1 MRHVSEPWDR
11 KIPWRRE
18 WLPIP
23 LLWPGKY
30 HEQRSLA
37 GYSPWG
43 PKESDTT
50 KQLTLSLWMSNHRA
64 KGGIQSRPLTTSETW
79 AVRSPSPGP
88 EAWDKEEGQRVPVSC
103 VICPQVRTPVSFLQN
118 NIQHSEFLLQ
128 SGPQRWL
135 GEPGLACPGP
145 APAPAWMHSFR
156 NHVEHQS
163 SPHITGIST
172 SLGVETAPL
181 RWQALHHT
189 CVESGA

>member
-1 MRHVSEPWDR
+1 M
-11 KIPWRRE
+11 
-18 WLPIP
+18 
-23 LLWPGKY
+23 
-30 HEQRSLA
+30 
-37 GYSPWG
+37 
-43 PKESDTT
+43 
-50 KQLTLSLWMSNHRA
+50 
-64 KGGIQSRPLTTSETW
+64 
-79 AVRSPSPGP
+79 
-88 EAWDKEEGQRVPVSC
+88 PVSC

-181 RWQALHHT
+181 R
-189 CVESGA
+189 

>member
-135 GEPGLACPGP
+135 GEPGLACPGSTFGVSAAVRSP
-145 APAPAWMHSFR
+145 AMVRWAWISLPRFNIRSFCC
-156 NHVEHQS
+156 
-163 SPHITGIST
+163 SPVPSDG
-172 SLGVETAPL
+172 
-181 RWQALHHT
+181 
-189 CVESGA
+189 